1 MLLWGVTSHG
11 SWHVYASRF
20 AAALDASP
28 GEAESKHPSQSSRG
42 TRLLLLL
49 LLPPLFLVLL
59 LLVFLLL
66 LLVRERKSPCFKPTL
81 GRSSPHRIGA
91 RLRARQPSYQ
101 LSSRTSSSYTS
112 SRLIFCCSIEGENIY
127 NFIYILY
134 IVFIIFIFV
143 YMTHARVFTY
153 IF

>member
-49 LLPPLFLVLL
+49 LLLFLILLL

-91 RLRARQPSYQ
+91 RLRARQPSCQ
-101 LSSRTSSSYTS
+101 LSSLTSSSYTS
-112 SRLIFCCSIEGENIY
+112 SRLISCCSIEGESIY

-134 IVFIIFIFV
+134 IVFIIFTFV
-143 YMTHARVFTY
+143 YITHARVYAY